1 MQHRPS
7 GASDAPPAVASMYDG
22 IPADLA
28 QWPHELLQELLRSPT
43 LRIERIVSQG
53 HQAPASGWYDQDEH
67 EWVLLLRGCAKL
79 EFADGS
85 THTLA
90 AGDYLH
96 LPAHTRHRVAWTDPT
111 QHPKPWPA
119 HNPRTARTS

>member
-1 MQHRPS
+1 MQHRPA
-7 GASDAPPAVASMYDG
+7 GASDAPPAVASMYDS

-111 QHPKPWPA
+111 QPSIWLA
-119 HNPRTARTS
+119 VFYSAASE

>member
-1 MQHRPS
+1 MPHRPS
-7 GASDAPPAVASMYDG
+7 SASDAPPAVASMYDG

-111 QHPKPWPA
+111 QPSIWLAVFYSAAPE
-119 HNPRTARTS
+119 

>member
-1 MQHRPS
+1 MKPANIGDRLPS
-7 GASDAPPAVASMYDG
+7 
-22 IPADLA
+22 DLSTEA
-28 QWPHELLQELLRSPT
+28 FDELLCTPGA
-43 LRIERIVSQG
+43 RIERIVSHG
-53 HQAPASGWYDQDEH
+53 HASPETGWYDQDEH

-111 QHPKPWPA
+111 QPSIWLA
-119 HNPRTARTS
+119 VFYSAASE

>member
-1 MQHRPS
+1 MLTVQSLFQGLASHDSCREEIFTTLLERP
-7 GASDAPPAVASMYDG
+7 GVK
-22 IPADLA
+22 L
-28 QWPHELLQELLRSPT
+28 
-43 LRIERIVSQG
+43 ERIASHG
-53 HQAPASGWYDQDEH
+53 QASPEGFWYDQETE

-111 QHPKPWPA
+111 QPSIWLA
-119 HNPRTARTS
+119 VFYSAASE

>member
-1 MQHRPS
+1 MPHRPS

-67 EWVLLLRGCAKL
+67 EWVLLVNGEALLAIVLPGEDEPATLRLGP
-79 EFADGS
+79 
-85 THTLA
+85 
-90 AGDYLH
+90 GDYVN
-96 LPAHTRHRVAWTDPT
+96 LPARCRHRVEWTAPDRVT
-111 QHPKPWPA
+111 VWLA
-119 HNPRTARTS
+119 IFY

>member
-1 MQHRPS
+1 MQHRPA

-79 EFADGS
+79 ELADGS

-111 QHPKPWPA
+111 QPSIWLA
-119 HNPRTARTS
+119 VFYSAASE

>member
-1 MQHRPS
+1 MQHRPA

-53 HQAPASGWYDQDEH
+53 HQEPASGWYDQDEH
-67 EWVLLLRGCAKL
+67 EWVLLLRGRARL

-111 QHPKPWPA
+111 QPSIWLA
-119 HNPRTARTS
+119 VFYSAASE